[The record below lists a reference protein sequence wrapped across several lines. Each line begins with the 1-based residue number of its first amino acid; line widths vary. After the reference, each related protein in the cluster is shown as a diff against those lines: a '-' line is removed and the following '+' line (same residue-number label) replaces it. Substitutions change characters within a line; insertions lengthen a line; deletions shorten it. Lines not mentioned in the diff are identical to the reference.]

1 MSEDFSNFTVYLVG
15 HAHIDLGYRWRWN
28 ETVHRIARD
37 TFRGVLRMMD
47 AVPEFT
53 FVQSQLALYEAM
65 KQHYPEMFA
74 EIKARIAEGRWI
86 VADGWC
92 EYDQTMP
99 GGESIIRQHLLGS
112 RYAREELG
120 CAIALA
126 WAPDAFSGH
135 VHTLPTLLKGCGID
149 RLLYGRGVPD
159 KVGPYFWWEGPDGSR
174 VLAYSPA
181 YGYSAD
187 LGPRVFDVLGMWREL
202 TGDRA
207 MLFLYGRGDHGGG
220 PREGDFEALDALR
233 REPGAPCFVH
243 TTPQTFFDRVLA
255 AKPDLPVYRGELGGG
270 STGSCSSVGRAKQR
284 NRQMEGLLLTVERFA
299 TLAMF
304 LQRKPSYP
312 RVDLQDA
319 WRAVLHHQFHDE
331 LPGTSCAGVYLD
343 NERDYARVEQVMA
356 ETLDASLAEIAARL
370 DTRGDGAPLV
380 VYNPLAWTRS
390 EPVQVTLRL
399 NALPDQLTIC
409 DTDGQAMPTQTI
421 DLRQKGPYW
430 YADLLFLAQDVPA
443 LGYRVFRT
451 QPPSSPELD
460 LSVIEQAIFATQDE
474 IDPDLDIQFDN
485 LAPSLQAL
493 ARENRKLIV
502 DIARQFIERGF
513 DFADL
518 VQAGKVGLLE
528 AMKKFDDAR
537 DRSFDEYA
545 AWWIRQA
552 IARAIAEQTRTV
564 SFSDIPGMTSGATAR
579 EEQGTIVLENE
590 DLRVTISTTT
600 GQIASVWDKAAGREA
615 LGGPGNVLQV
625 IDEIPHE
632 GTAWIIALTDRVD
645 DLDAP
650 ESVAI
655 VRRGPVQAAVRVAY
669 RHQDSYFV
677 QEIALRARQPCVDC
691 RLHAHWYERDRCLKV
706 AFPVAVEGGT
716 ATFEAP
722 LGSIVRPA
730 DGAEVPAQ
738 RWIDLSNDGYGVS
751 LLNDCRYAFDVLGTR
766 LRMTLLRG
774 FPDMAPEADIGE
786 HDLHWALYGHRG
798 PWQAAGTVR
807 RGWAFNMPL
816 IARQAMRRAGV
827 IAPWI
832 APGINHAMPPAFG
845 FLEVEP
851 ENVVLSAFK
860 LEQEDWGP
868 GSPVVIRLY
877 ETAGQAAEA
886 RVRFAAPL
894 MMFEETNHLEEPIAS
909 EAFEW
914 DEDRVSIRFRPHEVM
929 TFRLRLAIPA
939 FAIYEG
945 ETHREDIAPGTV
957 PGFGDG

>member
-1 MSEDFSNFTVYLVG
+1 MNAICLMATESREYRTDAFLCDLGVLWQKEQIMNQDFSDLTVYLVG

-53 FVQSQLALYEAM
+53 FVQSQLALYQAM

-74 EIKARIAEGRWI
+74 EIKARITQGRWI

-120 CAIALA
+120 CAIDLA

-159 KVGPYFWWEGPDGSR
+159 EAGPYFWWEGPDGSR

-187 LGPRVFDVLGMWREL
+187 LGPRVFDVLRMWRDL

-233 REPGAPCFVH
+233 QEPGAPKFVH
-243 TTPQTFFDRVLA
+243 ATPQTFFDQVLA

-270 STGSCSSVGRAKQR
+270 STGSCSSVGRAKRR

-312 RVDLQDA
+312 RVDLEDA

-343 NERDYARVEQVMA
+343 NERDYARVEQTMT
-356 ETLDASLAEIAARL
+356 ETLDAALAEIAARL
-370 DTRGDGAPLV
+370 DTRGEGTPLV

-390 EPVQVTLRL
+390 EPAQVTLRL
-399 NALPDQLTIC
+399 NAPPEQLIIRG
-409 DTDGQAMPTQTI
+409 TDGQALPTQLV
-421 DLRQKGPYW
+421 DLRPHGPYW
-430 YADLLFLAQDVPA
+430 YADLLFLARDVPA
-443 LGYRVFRT
+443 LGYRVFRAWDEP
-451 QPPSSPELD
+451 QGMVEAAV
-460 LSVIEQAIFATQDE
+460 SV
-474 IDPDLDIQFDN
+474 
-485 LAPSLQAL
+485 
-493 ARENRKLIV
+493 
-502 DIARQFIERGF
+502 
-513 DFADL
+513 
-518 VQAGKVGLLE
+518 
-528 AMKKFDDAR
+528 
-537 DRSFDEYA
+537 
-545 AWWIRQA
+545 
-552 IARAIAEQTRTV
+552 EQTADG
-564 SFSDIPGMTSGATAR
+564 F
-579 EEQGTIVLENE
+579 VLENTH
-590 DLRVTISTTT
+590 LKVALSATT
-600 GQIASVWDKAAGREA
+600 GQIASVWDKRAGREA
-615 LGGPGNVLQV
+615 LAGPGNVLQAV
-625 IDEIPHE
+625 DEIPHE
-632 GTAWIIALTDRVD
+632 STAWIIALTEQVD
-645 DLDAP
+645 ELDAP
-650 ESVAI
+650 ESVEVI
-655 VRRGPVQAAVRVAY
+655 RRGPVQAAVRVAY
-669 RHQDSYFV
+669 RYRDSYFV
-677 QEIALRARQPCVDC
+677 QEIALWAGQPFVDC

-706 AFPVAVEGGT
+706 AFPVAVEGGA

-738 RWIDLSNDGYGVS
+738 RWIDLSNDDYGVS
-751 LLNDCRYAFDVLGTR
+751 LLNDCRYAFDVLGNR

-774 FPDMAPEADIGE
+774 FPDMAPEADMGE
-786 HDLHWALYGHRG
+786 HDLHWALYGHQG
-798 PWQAAGTVR
+798 PWQTAGTVR

-816 IARQAMRRAGV
+816 TARQAMRRAGV

-868 GSPVVIRLY
+868 GSPLVLRLY
-877 ETAGQAAEA
+877 ETAGRAAEA
-886 RVRFAAPL
+886 RIRFAAPL

-909 EAFEW
+909 EAFDW
-914 DEDRVSIRFRPHEVM
+914 NEDRVTIRFRPHEVK
-929 TFRLRLAIPA
+929 TFRLRLAVPA

-945 ETHREDIAPGTV
+945 AEHRDDVAPGAA

>member
-1 MSEDFSNFTVYLVG
+1 MTQDFSDFTVYLVG

-120 CAIALA
+120 CAIDLA

-159 KVGPYFWWEGPDGSR
+159 EAGPYFWWEGPDGSR

-187 LGPRVFDVLGMWREL
+187 LGPRVFDVLRMWREL

-233 REPGAPCFVH
+233 QEPGAPRFVH
-243 TTPQTFFDRVLA
+243 ATPQTFFDQVLA
-255 AKPDLPVYRGELGGG
+255 AKPDLPVYHGELGGG

-312 RVDLQDA
+312 RVDLEDA

-331 LPGTSCAGVYLD
+331 LPGTSCAGVYID
-343 NERDYARVEQVMA
+343 NERDYARVEQTMA

-370 DTRGDGAPLV
+370 DTRGDGARGDDARGDDVPLV
-380 VYNPLAWTRS
+380 VYNGLAWTRS

-399 NALPDQLTIC
+399 NQPPVHLLVR
-409 DTDGQAMPTQTI
+409 DTDGRAMPTQMI
-421 DLRQKGPYW
+421 GLRQNGPYW
-430 YADLLFLAQDVPA
+430 HADLLFLARDVPA
-443 LGYRVFRT
+443 LGYRVFRAWDT
-451 QPPSSPELD
+451 SRQTAALAEAGVS
-460 LSVIEQAIFATQDE
+460 IEQTAD
-474 IDPDLDIQFDN
+474 
-485 LAPSLQAL
+485 
-493 ARENRKLIV
+493 
-502 DIARQFIERGF
+502 GF
-513 DFADL
+513 
-518 VQAGKVGLLE
+518 
-528 AMKKFDDAR
+528 
-537 DRSFDEYA
+537 
-545 AWWIRQA
+545 
-552 IARAIAEQTRTV
+552 
-564 SFSDIPGMTSGATAR
+564 
-579 EEQGTIVLENE
+579 VLENTH
-590 DLRVTISTTT
+590 LRVTISATT

-615 LGGPGNVLQV
+615 LAGPGSVFQV

-632 GTAWIIALTDRVD
+632 STAWIIALGDRVD
-645 DLDAP
+645 ELDAP
-650 ESVAI
+650 ESLTV
-655 VRRGPVQAAVRVAY
+655 VRRGAVQAAVQVTY
-669 RHQDSYFV
+669 RYRDSYFV
-677 QEIALRARQPCVDC
+677 QVVALWAGQPLVDC

-706 AFPVAVEGGT
+706 AFPVAVEGGA

-722 LGSIVRPA
+722 LGSIVRPTG
-730 DGAEVPAQ
+730 GAEVPAQ
-738 RWIDLSNDGYGVS
+738 HWIDLSNGEYGVS
-751 LLNDCRYAFDVLGTR
+751 LLNDCRYAFDVLANR

-774 FPDMAPEADIGE
+774 FPDMTPEADAGE
-786 HDLHWALYGHRG
+786 HDLHWALYPHQG
-798 PWQAAGTVR
+798 PWQTAGTVR
-807 RGWAFNMPL
+807 HGWAFNMPM

-832 APGINHAMPPAFG
+832 APGINHAMPPSFG

-868 GSPVVIRLY
+868 GSPLVIRLY
-877 ETAGQAAEA
+877 ETAGRAAEA
-886 RVRFAAPL
+886 RIRFAAPL
-894 MMFEETNHLEEPIAS
+894 MMLEETNHLEEPIVS
-909 EAFEW
+909 EAFDW
-914 DEDRVSIRFRPHEVM
+914 NEDRLTIRFRPHEVK
-929 TFRLRLAIPA
+929 TFRLRLAVPA

-945 ETHREDIAPGTV
+945 AEHRDDIAPGAV